1 MFTKSEDIYPVK
13 KQAIFLGHCA
23 VSPTYSRAA
32 EAMAKYT
39 QEMSVE
45 GIAAL
50 SRYLDVMPRL
60 HRNLANFLKTIPEN
74 ISYVHN
80 AAEAFSMIANGY
92 PFSPGDE
99 IISYMHEYPS
109 NHYPWLLQQKRGVNL
124 VLLKDQKTLQGCEHI
139 NRPMGWSMEELESK
153 ITRKTKIVAISHV
166 QYNSG
171 YAADLKTLGNLCRDR
186 GVDLV
191 VDCAQS
197 LGCLPVYPEEYNISA
212 IASSGWKWLMGPMG
226 SGLLYTAP
234 EFREKLSET
243 MVGPGLMRHG
253 LDYLNLSWR
262 PHHDG
267 RKFEY
272 STLPWDHVCGMNAVL
287 EDIFLRY
294 PIEEIRDEIF
304 RLQDLFLKNIEQDGL
319 RILLFSQKNRSGI
332 LAAEAAGGSKEVVD
346 YLAERGVV
354 ITAPVGYLRFA
365 PHFYNDDQQ
374 MEKAAAHVNE
384 VISEVKRQQTRN
396 GSC

>member
-1 MFTKSEDIYPVK
+1 MFNKAEDIYPIK
-13 KQAIFLGHCA
+13 KQTIFLGHCA
-23 VSPTYSRAA
+23 ISPLYGRAA
-32 EAMAKYT
+32 TVMEKFN
-39 QEMSVE
+39 EDMSAH
-45 GIAAL
+45 GISAL
-50 SRYLDVMPRL
+50 SQYFDVVPRL
-60 HRNLANFLKTIPEN
+60 HKNMAAFLKTSSEN
-74 ISYVHN
+74 ISYIHN
-80 AAEAFSMIANGY
+80 TAEAFSLIANGY

-99 IISYMHEYPS
+99 IISYMYEYPS
-109 NHYPWLLQQKRGVNL
+109 NHYPWVLQKQRGVDL
-124 VLLKDQKTLQGCEHI
+124 VLLRDTKILQGCNHI
-139 NRPMGWSMEELESK
+139 TKPMGWSMEELESR

-166 QYNSG
+166 QYTSG
-171 YAADLKTLGNLCRDR
+171 YAADLQALGQLCRDR

-243 MVGPGLMRHG
+243 MVGPALMRQG
-253 LDYLNLSWR
+253 LDYLDLSWT

-287 EDIFLRY
+287 EDIFLKY

-304 RLQDLFLKNIEQDGL
+304 RLQDLFLQKIEQTDL
-319 RILLFSQKNRSGI
+319 KILLFSQKNRSGI
-332 LAAEAAGGSKEVVD
+332 LAAEPSGNSKEIVD
-346 YLAERGVV
+346 ALAKKGVI

-365 PHFYNDDQQ
+365 PHFYNDEQQ
-374 MEKAAAHVNE
+374 METAAAYINE
-384 VISEVKRQQTRN
+384 VVSDTKAQQDHD
-396 GSC
+396 GA